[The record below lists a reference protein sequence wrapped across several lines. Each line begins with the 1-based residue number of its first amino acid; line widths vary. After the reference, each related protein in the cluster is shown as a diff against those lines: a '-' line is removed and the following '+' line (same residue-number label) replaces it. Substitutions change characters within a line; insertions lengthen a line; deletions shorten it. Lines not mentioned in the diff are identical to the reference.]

1 MKSAAERFYERS
13 HEANARRNPA
23 SLPTVAEMTVTMSAI
38 GARYFP
44 VMKYLKDNPGPSA
57 VELGFGNP
65 VTASAMAQYC
75 SSLNII
81 DVADRRAGLDLP
93 PNVSFTKA
101 DLNDDFPLAD
111 NSFEVVIAMMVVEHL
126 FDPFHSFHEILRI
139 TRPGG
144 RIFINVPNVGSFR
157 CRLQLLRGR
166 LPNTSSNDWFEKREW
181 DGNHL
186 HYFTVS
192 EVERLAKLTGMKL
205 EEIVPVGNALALK
218 RLRPSLLCHEIT
230 YVFTKTSTF

>member
-13 HEANARRNPA
+13 HDANAQANPA
-23 SLPTVAEMTVTMSAI
+23 PPPTVAEMTAAVNAV

-44 VMKYLKDNPGPSA
+44 VIKYLKANPNLDA
-57 VELGFGNP
+57 VELGFGSP
-65 VTASAMAQYC
+65 VVASVIAQYC
-75 SSLNII
+75 SSLDII

-93 PNVSFTKA
+93 ANIRFTKA

-111 NSFEVVIAMMVVEHL
+111 NTFDVVIAMMVVEHL
-126 FDPFHSFHEILRI
+126 FDPFHSFREIWRI

-144 RIFINVPNVGSFR
+144 RIFINLPNIGSFR
-157 CRLQLLRGR
+157 CRWQLLRGR
-166 LPNTSSNDWFEKREW
+166 LPLTSSIDWFEKREW

-192 EVERLAKLTGMKL
+192 EVIRLAKLSGMKL
-205 EEIVPVGNALALK
+205 EETIPVGNALALK
-218 RLRPSLLCHEIT
+218 RLRPSLFCHEIS
-230 YVFTKTSTF
+230 YAFTKLP